1 MTLKERRM
9 ATGLN
14 QKDFARKCGRT
25 IKYVS
30 AVENGRETPSPAM
43 SEIIEKVLAGER
55 VDRHM
60 HGGRKVIPFND
71 AQEEAILRKIWLRDY
86 T

>member
-14 QKDFARKCGRT
+14 QKDFARKCGCDPSYIRS
-25 IKYVS
+25 I
-30 AVENGRETPSPAM
+30 ENGRGTPSAPL